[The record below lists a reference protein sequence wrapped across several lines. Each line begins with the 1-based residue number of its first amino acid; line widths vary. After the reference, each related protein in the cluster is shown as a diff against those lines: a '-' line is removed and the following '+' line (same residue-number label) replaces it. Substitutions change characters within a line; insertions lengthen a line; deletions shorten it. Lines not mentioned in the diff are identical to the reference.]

1 VTAPAAHRDQAR
13 RPSSRL
19 IGLALVLAAL
29 AIVALAGGLR
39 HAPAAAA
46 DATTAAVSDTVDSGL
61 WTAAVTEATAMRTF
75 DQYVPQPGS
84 WLLSVVIR
92 VDARG
97 PDGRTAADLDRIASL
112 PGQPGLTEP
121 TPRWVVL
128 RRDASELGE
137 LNPDLPEAIAYLFEV
152 DNATPVPSIVTV
164 QLSGY
169 RPHYVFATRRLEWTD
184 FGPLARVVVPVRNAR

>member
-1 VTAPAAHRDQAR
+1 M
-13 RPSSRL
+13 
-19 IGLALVLAAL
+19 LAAL

-39 HAPAAAA
+39 HAPPAAAGV
-46 DATTAAVSDTVDSGL
+46 TTAAISDTVDSGL
-61 WTAAVTEATAMRTF
+61 WTAEVTEATAVRTF

-92 VDARG
+92 VQVRG

-112 PGQPGLTEP
+112 PGQSGLTAP

-137 LNPDLPEAIAYLFEV
+137 LNPGLPEAVAYLFEV
-152 DNATPVPSIVTV
+152 DGATAVPSRVTV

-169 RPHYVFATRRLEWTD
+169 RPHYVFAARGLQWSD
-184 FGPLARVVVPVRNAR
+184 FGPVARVVVPVRNAR